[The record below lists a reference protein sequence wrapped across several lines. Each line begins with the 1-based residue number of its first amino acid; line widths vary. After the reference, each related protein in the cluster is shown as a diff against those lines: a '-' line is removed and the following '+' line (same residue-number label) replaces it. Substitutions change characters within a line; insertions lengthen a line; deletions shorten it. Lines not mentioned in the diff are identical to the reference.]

1 MDSLFFSFI
10 TYCYQ
15 IYTKLNYFSS
25 FADTKNAAADPLRA
39 SSAYK
44 EIMKALRN
52 ASEAVEGA
60 KKAAEFAYTDAD
72 QKSEISMVNMAL
84 QTKNRSMA
92 IKEQADELSLKDL
105 ENERLTATKIMNK
118 LKETLQDS
126 MKRKLI
132 ISKFEISIVASK

>member
-1 MDSLFFSFI
+1 
-10 TYCYQ
+10 
-15 IYTKLNYFSS
+15 
-25 FADTKNAAADPLRA
+25 
-39 SSAYK
+39 
-44 EIMKALRN
+44 MKALRN